1 MGSGKAT
8 VLLTAG
14 KDAQGQGKGIVYG
27 DVLCR
32 PGCGGTCLL
41 ADADVGKLRR
51 WTIAGDALQPASDVT
66 VDATTGLPPSLLGG
80 Y

>member
-1 MGSGKAT
+1 M
-8 VLLTAG
+8 LLTASLDSTG
-14 KDAQGQGKGIVYG
+14 KGKGIVYG

-32 PGCGGTCLL
+32 PGCGDVCLL

-51 WTIAGDALQPASDVT
+51 WSIAGDTLQALSDIP
-66 VDATTGLPPSLLGG
+66 VDPTTGLPPALLGG